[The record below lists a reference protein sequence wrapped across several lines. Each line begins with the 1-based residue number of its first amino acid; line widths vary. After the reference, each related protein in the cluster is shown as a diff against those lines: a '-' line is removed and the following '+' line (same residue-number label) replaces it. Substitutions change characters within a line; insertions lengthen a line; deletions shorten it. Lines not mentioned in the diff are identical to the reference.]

1 MLFRRKP
8 GSTTPSAALSRLPVH
23 WILANRLA
31 VGPMPSSEGH
41 WQQLDDL
48 GFRSRFSCCY
58 NDEQLGQ
65 PTPPEHWGSFG
76 VSLPD
81 HRRQEP
87 LRQERLALAIH
98 EAMAAMESQ
107 GPLFLHC
114 LAGRERSPL
123 VAIGV
128 TARFR
133 NLDVYGALD
142 WVRKC
147 HPAAAPLFDQLEQ
160 LERLLMTESPG

>member
-1 MLFRRKP
+1 MFRRRRSPDPSSQDP
-8 GSTTPSAALSRLPVH
+8 GELRLPVN

-31 VGPMPSSEGH
+31 VGPLPTSDRH
-41 WQQLDDL
+41 WQQLDGL
-48 GFRSRFSCCY
+48 GFRARFSCCY
-58 NDEQLGQ
+58 EDEHASL
-65 PTPPEHWGSFG
+65 PPPPSHWACFG

-87 LRQERLALAIH
+87 LESARLDQAIS
-98 EAMAAMESQ
+98 EARAAMEGH

-128 TARFR
+128 TARSR
-133 NLDVYGALD
+133 GLDIYGALD

-147 HPAAAPLFDQLEQ
+147 HPGAAPLFDQLEQ
-160 LERLLMTESPG
+160 LERLLQNGP

>member
-1 MLFRRKP
+1 MP
-8 GSTTPSAALSRLPVH
+8 RLPVH

-31 VGPMPSSEGH
+31 VGPMPQH
-41 WQQLDDL
+41 DRQWQQLEEL
-48 GFRSRFSCCY
+48 GFRARFSCCY
-58 NDEQLGQ
+58 AEEQQ
-65 PTPPEHWGSFG
+65 PHPAPPPHWGSFG
-76 VSLPD
+76 VALPD

-87 LRQERLALAIH
+87 LVQDRLDQAIS
-98 EAMAAMESQ
+98 EAIQAMDDQ

-128 TARFR
+128 TARCR
-133 NLDVYGALD
+133 GLDVYGALD

-147 HPAAAPLFDQLEQ
+147 HPSASPLFDQLEQ
-160 LERLLMTESPG
+160 LEQLLLTAP